1 MNTTNSTFNPEW
13 EFATQAIR
21 AGQRRSAEGEHC
33 EPIYTT
39 SSFIFNSAEE
49 AAINFANETGERN
62 IYSRFTNP
70 TVNFFEQRLAA
81 LEGAERAVATSSG
94 MAAILATCLAFLN
107 QGDEIVCS
115 KSVFGSTLGMFN
127 NLLPRFGI
135 TTRFVEL
142 TDLKAWEAAIT
153 SKTKFLFVETP
164 SNPLVEIADLAALSQ
179 IAKAHNL
186 KLVVDNCFSTPA
198 LQQPIKFGADII
210 IHSATKYLDGQGRV
224 LGGAVVGNEADMV
237 QVFNLVRSTGPS
249 MSAFNAWVFLKGLET
264 LKLRMQAHSASALGL
279 AQWLA
284 EQPQVIQVHYAGL
297 TNHPQ
302 HQLAKQQMPNGFG
315 GVVAFEVAGGK
326 EAAWQLINSTQL
338 MSITGNLGDTKSTI
352 IHPATTTHG
361 KLTDAVRAEVG
372 ITPGLIRISV
382 GLEDLVDLQ
391 ADLARGLKS

>member
-1 MNTTNSTFNPEW
+1 MTNSTYQPDWQFNTL
-13 EFATQAIR
+13 AVR
-21 AGQRRSAEGEHC
+21 AGQRRGPESEHC

-70 TVNFFEQRLAA
+70 TVNFFEERLAA
-81 LEGAERAVATSSG
+81 LEGADRAVATSSG

-135 TTRFVEL
+135 TTKFVEL

-186 KLVVDNCFSTPA
+186 KLIVDNCFSTPA

-224 LGGAVVGNEADMV
+224 LGGAVVGNEEDMV

-249 MSAFNAWVFLKGLET
+249 MSSFNAWVFLKGLET
-264 LKLRMQAHSASALGL
+264 LKLRMQAHSANALGL
-279 AQWLA
+279 AQWLQ
-284 EQPQVIQVHYAGL
+284 EQPKVTKVHYAGL
-297 TNHPQ
+297 TSHPQ
-302 HQLAKQQMPNGFG
+302 HELAKQQMPNGFG

-326 EAAWQLINSTQL
+326 EAAWQLINSTEL

-361 KLTDAVRAEVG
+361 KLTDEVRAEVG

-382 GLEDLVDLQ
+382 GLEDLSDLK
-391 ADLARGLKS
+391 ADLSFLTKA